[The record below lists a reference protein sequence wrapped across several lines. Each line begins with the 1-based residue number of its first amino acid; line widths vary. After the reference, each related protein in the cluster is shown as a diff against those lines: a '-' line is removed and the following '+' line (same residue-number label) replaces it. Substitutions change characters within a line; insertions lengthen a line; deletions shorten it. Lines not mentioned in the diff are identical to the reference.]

1 MDWLIGM
8 FVARSATAL
17 NSGEDE
23 IVFTSMKILAMLD
36 VIRGADETHSFP
48 APTLIYHIRQ
58 SEKWDCG
65 ECVNDR
71 LANFRE
77 NLFFVQSWQ
86 SISSSGSLRPTT
98 GLACLQMVHCWLC
111 QPTTSKGIDV
121 FKTERQW
128 MRDLVATKSVWTP
141 DLVNA
146 LDRMKRMSSSPEE
159 ECSPFQKMPNFS
171 FLYCTT
177 RLGVDNSFEDLDYYR
192 DSFQCDELRV
202 KSLLE
207 DAKRRGLPMVQVP
220 RLCLEEFA
228 KVISHSEV
236 VAIVLVDNHVLT
248 KGPCGHSVNS
258 AYRGHYILVS
268 GISKS
273 LDDRDCCMVIVN
285 PGVTV
290 ETEFVSPKRFEEAWR
305 AVGTDEDVIFIAKH

>member
-58 SEKWDCG
+58 SEKWDC
-65 ECVNDR
+65 
-71 LANFRE
+71 
-77 NLFFVQSWQ
+77 
-86 SISSSGSLRPTT
+86 